1 MGKGVSADKMVNNG
15 GDDDG
20 EDGGLT
26 NNTRTKKAEVNC
38 HDCMIDACL
47 FHPSY
52 L

>member
-1 MGKGVSADKMVNNG
+1 MGKGMSDDKMGNNG

-20 EDGGLT
+20 DDGGLT
-26 NNTRTKKAEVNC
+26 NNTRTKKADV
-38 HDCMIDACL
+38 HDCMELARL

>member
-1 MGKGVSADKMVNNG
+1 MSDDKMVNNG

-20 EDGGLT
+20 DDNYFSYLSD
-26 NNTRTKKAEVNC
+26 NNTRTIKVLVNS
-38 HDCMIDACL
+38 HDRVVVARL